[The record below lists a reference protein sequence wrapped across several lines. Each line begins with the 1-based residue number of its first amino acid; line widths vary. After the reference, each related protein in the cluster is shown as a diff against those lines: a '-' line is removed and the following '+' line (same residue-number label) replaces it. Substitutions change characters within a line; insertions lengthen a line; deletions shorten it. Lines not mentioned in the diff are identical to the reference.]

1 MASVSE
7 AHTAIHAD
15 NLRTSAFSTE
25 CVGQQDEI
33 INQFSTET
41 FLKLNS
47 EKLEIVKKLR
57 RLDSQES
64 NSTLPVR
71 NRDVSTSQSAKCL
84 GMWWN
89 SRVTAIRFQF
99 MKT

>member
-1 MASVSE
+1 MDKLIQESNHGLE

-15 NLRTSAFSTE
+15 KIRTSAFSTK

-47 EKLEIVKKLR
+47 GKLEIVKKLR
-57 RLDSQES
+57 RLDSQEN
-64 NSTLPVR
+64 NSILFLFEIEMPPHPKVL
-71 NRDVSTSQSAKCL
+71 NVL
-84 GMWWN
+84 GCGG
-89 SRVTAIRFQF
+89 ILG
-99 MKT
+99 